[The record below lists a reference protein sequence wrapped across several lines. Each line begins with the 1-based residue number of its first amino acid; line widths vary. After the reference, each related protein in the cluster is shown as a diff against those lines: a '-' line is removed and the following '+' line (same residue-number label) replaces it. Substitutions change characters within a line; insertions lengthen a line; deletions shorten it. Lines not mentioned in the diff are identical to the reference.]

1 MEAGNKMFSRMDMRG
16 DNAWNVITPLIEEY
30 LNNMHRAGSQSVTMA
45 AQAYLRVSMKL
56 YTRLVSDDIEQ
67 FQNNESTAKRRLQ
80 ATIGKAL
87 SEGPYA
93 ELRLKITS

>member
-1 MEAGNKMFSRMDMRG
+1 MEAGMEMFARMDMRG

-30 LNNMHRAGSQSVTMA
+30 LNNMYRAGSQSVTEA
-45 AQAYLRVSMKL
+45 AQAYLRASMKL
-56 YTRLVSDDIEQ
+56 YTRLVSDNIEQ
-67 FQNNESTAKRRLQ
+67 FQDDESTAKKRLQ

-93 ELRLKITS
+93 E